1 MQVYHVSLDTEGDMY
16 KLFEPRIPWAMS
28 EEEDAYTP
36 RICVSTNIVGAVSGV
51 GYDAAFE
58 VGTSIMVYS
67 ADVQERFLERPDE
80 LLAYHGVM
88 DAMYTQEHWVTWP
101 LMMHGSI
108 YQIESFE
115 RDNYLLPEPRVERK
129 VREYLS
135 ARYDTYRESLT
146 LHELL
151 NHFIRRVG
159 IDEEDF
165 AEMFDIQ
172 GIRVFTRLALKAAD
186 GSTVILRS
194 G

>member
-135 ARYDTYRESLT
+135 ARYDTYRD
-146 LHELL
+146 ELL

-165 AEMFDIQ
+165 AEMFDIR

>member
-1 MQVYHVSLDTEGDMY
+1 M
-16 KLFEPRIPWAMS
+16 
-28 EEEDAYTP
+28 
-36 RICVSTNIVGAVSGV
+36 
-51 GYDAAFE
+51 
-58 VGTSIMVYS
+58 
-67 ADVQERFLERPDE
+67 
-80 LLAYHGVM
+80 
-88 DAMYTQEHWVTWP
+88 
-101 LMMHGSI
+101 
-108 YQIESFE
+108 
-115 RDNYLLPEPRVERK
+115 PEPRVERK

-165 AEMFDIQ
+165 AETFDIR

-186 GSTVILRS
+186 GSTVILCA

>member
-1 MQVYHVSLDTEGDMY
+1 MLVYHVSLDTEDDRR
-16 KLFEPRIPWAMS
+16 KLFTPRIPWLMN
-28 EEEDAYTP
+28 EDEDDETP
-36 RICVSTNIVGAVSGV
+36 RVCVSTNIAGAVSGITL
-51 GYDAAFE
+51 GPAFGS
-58 VGTSIMVYS
+58 GTPIMVYS
-67 ADVQERFLERPDE
+67 ANVEERFLRRPGE
-80 LLAYHGVM
+80 LLAHHGVM
-88 DAMYTQEHWVTWP
+88 DAMYTQEHWGTWP
-101 LMMHGSI
+101 IMMCGNI
-108 YQIESFE
+108 YRIKSFE

-165 AEMFDIQ
+165 AEMFDIR

-186 GSTVILRS
+186 GSTVILRA